1 MKEKISGGVGAT
13 ETIPS
18 CQLGYQRHRC
28 PMLVVTALSTSTTC
42 LHIAGCHSAGQ
53 AARPLPMPEDLNI
66 SIHITRLSKAGRHQ
80 RFSRDLLKPAFVVD
94 TSESSRIPEW
104 DADASFRQDYKFE
117 NERHSLILTILNI
130 TGDLNQDKSPFIL
143 HVLSLQ
149 ELKSSKISS
158 FIN

>member
-13 ETIPS
+13 KTIPP

-28 PMLVVTALSTSTTC
+28 PCSWRRPFPQALPC
-42 LHIAGCHSAGQ
+42 LHSAGSHSAGQ
-53 AARPLPMPEDLNI
+53 AAKPLPTPEDFNI
-66 SIHITRLSKAGRHQ
+66 SIHIIRLPKAGRQQ

-117 NERHSLILTILNI
+117 NQRHSLILTILNI
-130 TGDLNQDKSPFIL
+130 TGDLNENKSPFIL

-149 ELKSSKISS
+149 ELRSSKISS